1 MIEIDKNPRFKT
13 ADGQLFA
20 TLEESQIHA
29 IALILSGGISSLANT
44 DIATEIIDNSSA
56 IISILKMKSRKQ
68 KAKSKPKS
76 APKAATVAK

>member
-1 MIEIDKNPRFKT
+1 MIEIDKTPRFKT

-29 IALILSGGISSLANT
+29 VGTVVVGMT
-44 DIATEIIDNSSA
+44 YDIARDVVKNSDSIVA
-56 IISILKMKSRKQ
+56 ILKMKPRKQ
-68 KAKSKPKS
+68 KAKIASKPKS